1 MTEAR
6 SLPGS
11 SLDFFRSL
19 FIKTCGD
26 IKKQVSTHEI
36 GNEAG
41 LDKSAS
47 KNIAE
52 ELMRLGLID
61 IRTLSGGIGLSEEG
75 VLEAQRWFSD
85 IPGIRPG
92 GIKLGNDP
100 VVSEKNSAS
109 ITDIL
114 TGLKPRIGKLG
125 MAFDDLT
132 ELLADNPVSG
142 GSVAIFQ
149 AQNSHR
155 PGVFPL
161 HAVRAGPQQ
170 RNRNTVPGQIFS
182 GRLTSIWSGLPNKAS
197 RHRQPEKIFQLPF

>member
-1 MTEAR
+1 MTEAS

-11 SLDFFRSL
+11 SLNFFRSL
-19 FIKTCGD
+19 FVKTGGD
-26 IKKQVSTHEI
+26 IKKQVSMHEI

-85 IPGIRPG
+85 IPGIIPSG
-92 GIKLGNDP
+92 NKLGNDP
-100 VVSEKNSAS
+100 VVSEKTGAA

-132 ELLADNPVSG
+132 ELLADIQSLEAQMRSPRPKT
-142 GSVAIFQ
+142 AI
-149 AQNSHR
+149 
-155 PGVFPL
+155 
-161 HAVRAGPQQ
+161 VRECFRSMLSALA
-170 RNRNTVPGQIFS
+170 RSSETET
-182 GRLTSIWSGLPNKAS
+182 LS
-197 RHRQPEKIFQLPF
+197 RIKSFLAD